1 MKLKS
6 MVQHGMVLLKTP
18 KSRAI
23 SSNALLFL
31 LARPLGDVKN
41 SMGLPDDI
49 QGEKE
54 IIFVYN
60 ITETSRIELMF
71 NPALTGI
78 KHIMDGAIRK
88 IL

>member
-1 MKLKS
+1 
-6 MVQHGMVLLKTP
+6 
-18 KSRAI
+18 
-23 SSNALLFL
+23 
-31 LARPLGDVKN
+31 
-41 SMGLPDDI
+41 MGLPDDI